1 MGIVIRGLGT
11 AVPPHAIEQEDASA
25 HASLVCGASGSQSQ
39 LVARLYARAGVQ
51 RRGSVL
57 LTSTTN
63 GHPAQQQFFKQ
74 ATGGAPY
81 GPTTAQRMRAYREFA
96 PALARAAATR
106 ALADACVAPSSI
118 THLVTVSCSGF
129 DAPGVDIDL
138 VGALA
143 LPPTVART
151 HVGYMGCHGALNGL
165 RVAQAFAAT
174 APQAC
179 VLLVAVELCS
189 LHFQYPWNPQSMVAN
204 SLFADGAAAL
214 VIGRREDSSHVLWNV
229 DHGLSVVFAD
239 SGNAMTWRIGD
250 HGFEMALSPTVPSLI
265 REHLPSQIAPW
276 LARRGL
282 TIGEVANWALH
293 PGGPRI
299 LDACRD
305 GLGLG
310 DAELAASRRVLEDY
324 GNMSSPTVLF
334 VLDELRRRDRMTGP
348 TVLIGF
354 GPGLALEASL
364 LTGDSSM

>member
-25 HASLVCGASGSQSQ
+25 HAATVCGVSGSQSR
-39 LVARLYARAGVQ
+39 LVARLYARSGVQ

-63 GHPAQQQFFKQ
+63 GHPAQQEFFRP
-74 ATGGAPY
+74 ATAGDPS
-81 GPTTAQRMRAYREFA
+81 GPTTATRMRAYREFA
-96 PALARAAATR
+96 PPLAREAATR
-106 ALADACVAPSSI
+106 ALADACAAPSSI

-138 VGALA
+138 VDALP

-165 RVAQAFAAT
+165 RVAQAFAAA
-174 APQAC
+174 APQTC

-189 LHFQYPWNPQSMVAN
+189 LHFQYPWNPQGMVAN

-214 VIGRREDSSHVLWNV
+214 VLGRREESDHGLWNV
-229 DHGLSVVFAD
+229 DQGLSVVFANSSD
-239 SGNAMTWRIGD
+239 AMTWRIGD

-265 REHLPSQIAPW
+265 RDHLHAQIAPW
-276 LARRGL
+276 LARQGL

-305 GLGLG
+305 ALGLG
-310 DAELAASRRVLEDY
+310 DADLVASRKVLEDY

-334 VLDELRRRDRMTGP
+334 VLDELRRRVPTMGP

-354 GPGLALEASL
+354 GPGLALEAAL
-364 LTGDSSM
+364 LSGAF